1 MSSSVESWTHREGI
15 HSSSNNAERSP
26 CLRASSTSHT
36 EASTATVESIT
47 GGSSAPPPTL
57 PAECSPIRSLPG
69 GVAGYGRLLE
79 RRLGPAG
86 GSLGGPGTTSP
97 PPASTTAAAGPHTP
111 PPPPTPHGLPPPAGG
126 GSTQPRHAP

>member
-47 GGSSAPPPTL
+47 GGSSAPPPTS

-69 GVAGYGRLLE
+69 GVAGYGHLLE
-79 RRLGPAG
+79 RRVGPAG
-86 GSLGGPGTTSP
+86 GALCRPGEP
-97 PPASTTAAAGPHTP
+97 CAPPALHCARAAT
-111 PPPPTPHGLPPPAGG
+111 
-126 GSTQPRHAP
+126 

>member
-86 GSLGGPGTTSP
+86 GPRWRRGEAFPPPSSSHPAEPSETPPPPHPPTRVP
-97 PPASTTAAAGPHTP
+97 PPASGGCNTA
-111 PPPPTPHGLPPPAGG
+111 
-126 GSTQPRHAP
+126 STDP

>member
-36 EASTATVESIT
+36 EASTAIVESIT
-47 GGSSAPPPTL
+47 GGSSAPPPTS

-69 GVAGYGRLLE
+69 GVAGYGHLLE
-79 RRLGPAG
+79 RRLAAG
-86 GSLGGPGTTSP
+86 GGPLWRQGTGSH
-97 PPASTTAAAGPHTP
+97 PPASTTAT
-111 PPPPTPHGLPPPAGG
+111 
-126 GSTQPRHAP
+126 APSESR

>member
-47 GGSSAPPPTL
+47 GGSSAPPPTS

-69 GVAGYGRLLE
+69 GVAGYGHLLE
-79 RRLGPAG
+79 RRLGAAG
-86 GSLGGPGTTSP
+86 GSLGWPGKSSPPPAFDSGATATTSP
-97 PPASTTAAAGPHTP
+97 PPPQRP
-111 PPPPTPHGLPPPAGG
+111 PRSAPPYV
-126 GSTQPRHAP
+126 